1 MKQFKIEYTKTR
13 NGAKRYVV
21 FVEATDK
28 NDAIGEFYSI
38 YPKYHICPKGIIE
51 M

>member
-13 NGAKRYVV
+13 NGAKRYFV

-28 NDAIGEFYSI
+28 EDAIVEFYSI
-38 YPKYHICPKGIIE
+38 YPKYHICINSIIE